1 MWGCVTGIEMWVEY
15 VVHVLRAGRLNKRG
29 RFEGF
34 VIGGGNCVLEEV
46 SGALFARELGRVQGS
61 G

>member
-1 MWGCVTGIEMWVEY
+1 MWVEY